1 VLLVPLALPLPL
13 PLRTVLLL
21 LSQASRL
28 VLGLQEPVLQ
38 ELDLLL
44 ELSKELV
51 LRALALPPALSKVS
65 FLRLARLARLV
76 LDSLLLVLLLET
88 VLLATLVLTLVLPL
102 TPVPLVPTVLKVP
115 TVRTALLALQTVQ
128 TVPTVPLATERPQAA
143 RASLLPTPI
152 LLSPTPKRRT
162 RLLWRLVNRHM
173 RLHSAG
179 YEGKSGSC
187 CGTIPQMQAFGL
199 AM

>member
-1 VLLVPLALPLPL
+1 
-13 PLRTVLLL
+13 VLLL
-21 LSQASRL
+21 LSQANRL
-28 VLGLQEPVLQ
+28 VLAPQELVLQ

-51 LRALALPPALSKVS
+51 LRALALPPALSKVKAS
-65 FLRLARLARLV
+65 FLRPARLV
-76 LDSLLLVLLLET
+76 LDSPLLALLLET
-88 VLLATLVLTLVLPL
+88 VLLETLVRTLVLPP
-102 TPVPLVPTVLKVP
+102 TPVPL
-115 TVRTALLALQTVQ
+115 VRTALLALQTVP

-152 LLSPTPKRRT
+152 LLLPTPKRRT
-162 RLLWRLVNRHM
+162 RLLWRLVHRHM
-173 RLHSAG
+173 RLDSAG

-187 CGTIPQMQAFGL
+187 CGTIPRMQAFVL